1 MATNQLASAPARR
14 FKIVLHKHTGMLI
27 IMRTARVPVQGTL
40 AELEAAFHKAQ
51 RHNLM
56 FGWWGL
62 LSLSVMNWI
71 AIVGNR
77 RAIAAVRKQAA
88 LPA

>member
-1 MATNQLASAPARR
+1 M
-14 FKIVLHKHTGMLI
+14 ILHKHTGMLI
-27 IMRTARVPVQGTL
+27 IMRTSRVTVQGTL
-40 AELEAAFHKAQ
+40 AECEAAFQRVQ

-62 LSLSVMNWI
+62 ISLSLMNWI

-77 RAIAAVRKQAA
+77 KAIAAVRKQAA